1 MKTKKAVLTT
11 MMTLGLIFS
20 LLLSGCQTQNQTDTT
35 DTNISE
41 GSTTQGNSEAI
52 DTSGKKIALL
62 CSLAGSND
70 NGYNQTAIT
79 GLAELAAQ
87 TGVETKVVETTT
99 DYQGTLKT
107 LAESGYGLI
116 FSLEYDFTALIE
128 GVGGEA
134 PLAEQFPDTTF
145 VVFNANPNLN
155 EDGTPI
161 YKNVI
166 SVMFNVNEASYLAGA
181 LSVMVIEN
189 NQILFDDTQYSFTQG
204 EDGRKL
210 GFIGGSQSSGIEV
223 FSFGYIEGVNQIA
236 KDMSADTVYTIYTN
250 FDAGFVDTAQGASIA
265 GTFYN
270 EGVNIVYTV
279 AGSVGDG
286 VDAKAKE
293 VQKLSIQ
300 VDADKDHTQPGSI
313 LTSVLKNTN
322 VPVLELGKAYVDD
335 TIAAA
340 GGTEIDYDLASGAT
354 GITDLS
360 AISEFIKTDADAQ
373 AKWQEIQASLSDLA
387 EKIKSGEIK
396 VTNAQIGE
404 TLDIQTLS
412 NVKIP

>member
-1 MKTKKAVLTT
+1 MKKEKAVLAPLIV
-11 MMTLGLIFS
+11 LGLTFS
-20 LLLSGCQTQNQTDTT
+20 LLLSGCQTQNPADTADADALQEST
-35 DTNISE
+35 TLENGEALDTN
-41 GSTTQGNSEAI
+41 
-52 DTSGKKIALL
+52 GKKIALL

-79 GLAELAAQ
+79 GLEELAAQ
-87 TGVETKVVETTT
+87 TGIETKVVETTT

-128 GVGGEA
+128 GVGGEPA
-134 PLAEQFPDTTF
+134 LAEQFPDTTF
-145 VVFNANPNLN
+145 VVFNANPNMN

-189 NQILFDDTQYSFTQG
+189 NQVLFDDTQYAFTQG
-204 EDGRKL
+204 VDGRKL
-210 GFIGGSQSSGIEV
+210 GFIGGAQSSGIEV
-223 FSFGYIEGVNQIA
+223 FSFGYMEGVNQAA
-236 KDMSADTVYTIYTN
+236 KDISADTVYTMYTN

-265 GTFYN
+265 GNFYS
-270 EGVNIVYTV
+270 EGANIVYTV

-293 VQKLSIQ
+293 VKKLSIQ
-300 VDADKDHTQPGSI
+300 VDADKDHTQQGSI

-322 VPVLELGKAYVDD
+322 VPVMELGRAYVEDA
-335 TIAAA
+335 IAEK

-360 AISEFIKTDADAQ
+360 VISEFIKTDAQAK
-373 AKWQEIQASLSDLA
+373 AKWQEIQEALTELT

-404 TLDIQTLS
+404 TLDVQALS